1 MKEEMRL
8 CRSSSE
14 MTWGVDTSDTS
25 NKHASRRGEG
35 VVPYGP
41 VKALP
46 IAKPGQP
53 VSRRGCQ
60 AAARESRITRASRL
74 LELSLS
80 ALDS

>member
-1 MKEEMRL
+1 MVRDGMERKRRGERERRRWDEQEDAGGCLGHEEMRW

-25 NKHASRRGEG
+25 NKHAGRRGEG

-46 IAKPGQP
+46 IA
-53 VSRRGCQ
+53 
-60 AAARESRITRASRL
+60 IT
-74 LELSLS
+74 
-80 ALDS
+80 